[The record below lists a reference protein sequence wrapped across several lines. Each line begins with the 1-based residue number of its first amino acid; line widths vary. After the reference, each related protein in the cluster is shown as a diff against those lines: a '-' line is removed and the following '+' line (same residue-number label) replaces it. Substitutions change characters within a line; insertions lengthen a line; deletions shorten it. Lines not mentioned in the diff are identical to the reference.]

1 MIPTNPKLYKNPAK
15 SQVHPRTHKK
25 EDIRLQI
32 VFMRSSRKGKQSSML
47 RLAIWGQQ
55 YPEFDGRYIRHIC
68 ALDDEEGNES
78 RFKFAEYG
86 HMNK

>member
-1 MIPTNPKLYKNPAK
+1 MAEGNKGSRRTPNEKTQEYVLYEMI
-15 SQVHPRTHKK
+15 KK
-25 EDIRLQI
+25 
-32 VFMRSSRKGKQSSML
+32 KKQSSML

-68 ALDDEEGNES
+68 ALDDEEGNGS